1 MVVDVNELKRVKGY
15 LDAINRADFKSI
27 TWVEDGQA
35 CVIPNAEKTIAQWD
49 FVGMNNTDFVFTGCY
64 KDGFMEEVM
73 EEDFMT
79 RLIEGAIPP
88 TAIDEAIEKWHNGDY
103 TDPLHKF
110 LGMSEEEYNAWV
122 QDPKALDQIVEN
134 RKRCLAKEADDR
146 KAPAMS
152 DLERIEAEW
161 VRLGYS
167 YHKVTSATGWVGIG
181 RMGELDR
188 PGVIYVSGYGHVS
201 LTDYSQLG
209 DFLEFD
215 PSGARASASDR
226 YTEWW
231 NWLRQPGV

>member
-1 MVVDVNELKRVKGY
+1 M
-15 LDAINRADFKSI
+15 
-27 TWVEDGQA
+27 
-35 CVIPNAEKTIAQWD
+35 EK
-49 FVGMNNTDFVFTGCY
+49 N
-64 KDGFMEEVM
+64 
-73 EEDFMT
+73 FMT
-79 RLIEGAIPP
+79 RLIEGTIPP
-88 TAIDEAIEKWHNGDY
+88 TAIDEAIEKWHKGDY
-103 TDPLHKF
+103 LDPLHKF

-167 YHKVTSATGWVGIG
+167 YHKVTSVTGWVGIG

-188 PGVIYVSGYGHVS
+188 PGVIYVAGHGHVA
-201 LTDYSQLG
+201 LTDYSQL
-209 DFLEFD
+209 DSFLEFD
-215 PSGARASASDR
+215 PSGARASASDT

-231 NWLRQPGV
+231 YWLGQPGA